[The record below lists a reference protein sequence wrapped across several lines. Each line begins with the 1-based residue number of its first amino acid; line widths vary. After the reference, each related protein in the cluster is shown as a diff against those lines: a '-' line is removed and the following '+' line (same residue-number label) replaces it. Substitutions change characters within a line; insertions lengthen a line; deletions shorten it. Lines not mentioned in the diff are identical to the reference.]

1 MTQSLSLSYKGAHVV
16 DALGFTFE
24 PPPEVA
30 RARRVLLKPQAAHPL
45 PYPITTSR
53 ELLGAVIDGIRRVS
67 DADVLLLESANTEQ
81 SVRSIYRSLGYNFPR
96 VMALDVRECVWVE
109 VENPLAKPFA
119 LSSFWV
125 PNVLLS
131 CDYLISIAPFKVTGN
146 RAGFALE
153 NLLGLLPPN
162 KYKSSNAVGQEFLQR
177 LGLANVIADLYFT
190 LPFDLGIVDAGAK
203 FFSDGDALSGRV
215 EEYGKI
221 FLGEPLE
228 VDRFASEAAGV
239 ETGYVRLIET
249 AKNTIG
255 SI

>member
-1 MTQSLSLSYKGAHVV
+1 
-16 DALGFTFE
+16 
-24 PPPEVA
+24 
-30 RARRVLLKPQAAHPL
+30 
-45 PYPITTSR
+45 
-53 ELLGAVIDGIRRVS
+53 
-67 DADVLLLESANTEQ
+67 VLLLESANTDE

-131 CDYLISIAPFKVTGN
+131 CDYLISVAPCKVTGD

-153 NLLGLLPPN
+153 NLLGLLPPH
-162 KYKSSNAVGQEFLQR
+162 KYKSSTAIGQEFLQR

-190 LPFDLGIVDAGAK
+190 LPFDLGIVDAGRR
-203 FFSDGDALSGRV
+203 FFSDGDMLSGRI

-221 FLGEPLE
+221 FLGEPFE
-228 VDRFASEAAGV
+228 VDRFASQTAGV

-249 AKNTIG
+249 AKSNRGIL
-255 SI
+255 

>member
-1 MTQSLSLSYKGAHVV
+1 MSISFKGPHVF
-16 DALGFTFE
+16 DASGFTFE

-30 RARRVLLKPQAAHPL
+30 RARRVLLKPQAAQPL
-45 PYPITTSR
+45 PYPISTSR
-53 ELLGAVIDGIRRVS
+53 ELLGAIIDGIRRVS
-67 DADVLLLESANTEQ
+67 DADVLLLESANTDE

-131 CDYLISIAPFKVTGN
+131 CDYLISVAPFKVTGD

-153 NLLGLLPPN
+153 NLLGLLPPH
-162 KYKSSNAVGQEFLQR
+162 KYKSSTAIGQEFLQR

-190 LPFDLGIVDAGAK
+190 LPFDLGIVDAGRR
-203 FFSDGDALSGRV
+203 FFSDGDMLSGRI

-221 FLGEPLE
+221 FLGEPFE
-228 VDRFASEAAGV
+228 VDRFASQTAGV

-249 AKNTIG
+249 AKSNLGIL
-255 SI
+255 

>member
-1 MTQSLSLSYKGAHVV
+1 MSISFKGPHVF
-16 DALGFTFE
+16 DASGFTFE

-30 RARRVLLKPQAAHPL
+30 RARRVLLKPQAAQPL
-45 PYPITTSR
+45 PYPISTSS
-53 ELLGAVIDGIRRVS
+53 ELLSVIIDGIRRVS
-67 DADVLLLESANTEQ
+67 DADVLLLECANTDE

-131 CDYLISIAPFKVTGN
+131 CDYLISVAPFKVTGN

-153 NLLGLLPPN
+153 NLLGLLPPH
-162 KYKSSNAVGQEFLQR
+162 KYKSSTASGQEFLQR

-190 LPFDLGIVDAGAK
+190 LPFDLGIVDADRR
-203 FFSDGDALSGRV
+203 FFSDGDTQAGRID
-215 EEYGKI
+215 EYGKI

-239 ETGYVRLIET
+239 DTGYVGLIES
-249 AKNTIG
+249 AKTNLGI
-255 SI
+255 

>member
-1 MTQSLSLSYKGAHVV
+1 MTQSMSISVKGPHVF
-16 DALGFTFE
+16 DASGFTFE

-30 RARRVLLKPQAAHPL
+30 RARRVLLKPQAGQAL
-45 PYPITTSR
+45 PYPISTSR
-53 ELLGAVIDGIRRVS
+53 ELLGAIIDGIRRVS
-67 DADVLLLESANTEQ
+67 DADVLLLESANTDE
-81 SVRSIYRSLGYNFPR
+81 SVRAIYRSLGYNFPR

-131 CDYLISIAPFKVTGN
+131 CDYLISVAPFKVTGD
-146 RAGFALE
+146 RACFALE
-153 NLLGLLPPN
+153 NLLGLPPPH
-162 KYKSSNAVGQEFLQR
+162 KYKSPTAVGRALQR
-177 LGLANVIADLYFT
+177 LGLETSSLTYT
-190 LPFDLGIVDAGAK
+190 SLCPCLGIVDADRR
-203 FFSDGDALSGRV
+203 FFSDGDALSGRI

-228 VDRFASEAAGV
+228 VDRFASETAGV

-249 AKNTIG
+249 AKSNLAV
-255 SI
+255 